1 MNGGAAVKY
10 IGIALL
16 IAAGFALLTLGLAF
30 LLFRLAFGARKTTEK
45 EMFVLPDT
53 DQYRPYAAEARRMIR
68 AALALPYEPVT
79 IRSDDGLT
87 LFGRCYPTAPDAPWL
102 LLFHGY
108 RSAAERDFCGGLPFG
123 MGMGCNV
130 LLVDE
135 RAHGK
140 SGGRCLTLG
149 IRERYDCRRWVDYVI
164 GRAGPDAKIVL
175 YGMSMGAAAVLMA
188 AGPEL
193 PKNVAGIVADC
204 GYSAPSA
211 ILKSVIRSAHLPVF
225 PVYALLRLGCRLFGG
240 FDPEEASAAGAMARC
255 DTPVLFLHGEDDR
268 FVPCAMGRENYACC
282 RAADKTLLTFPAA
295 GHGMSYMADQERYLA
310 AVTDF
315 LGRVFGEEYGTKRLT
330 LSEYDAIVAFDRLCF
345 PQDHWTE
352 EDWRELL
359 ADERAVYLALLD
371 DGRIVGD
378 VFVYNWQG
386 ERDYGKIMNLA
397 VHPAYRGRR
406 LAAGLLRAATE
417 LLQAAGL
424 PRICGETRLSNE
436 AMRRTFAACG
446 YRLTRIEEA
455 YYDHPPE
462 SACKYERQFET

>member
-1 MNGGAAVKY
+1 MKY

-87 LFGRCYPTAPDAPWL
+87 LFGRCYPAAPDAPWL

-123 MGMGCNV
+123 IGMGCNV

-140 SGGRCLTLG
+140 SGGSCLTLG

-164 GRAGPDAKIVL
+164 GHAGPDAKIVL
-175 YGMSMGAAAVLMA
+175 YGMSMGAATVLMA

-204 GYSAPSA
+204 G
-211 ILKSVIRSAHLPVF
+211 
-225 PVYALLRLGCRLFGG
+225 
-240 FDPEEASAAGAMARC
+240 
-255 DTPVLFLHGEDDR
+255 
-268 FVPCAMGRENYACC
+268 
-282 RAADKTLLTFPAA
+282 
-295 GHGMSYMADQERYLA
+295 
-310 AVTDF
+310 
-315 LGRVFGEEYGTKRLT
+315 
-330 LSEYDAIVAFDRLCF
+330 
-345 PQDHWTE
+345 
-352 EDWRELL
+352 
-359 ADERAVYLALLD
+359 
-371 DGRIVGD
+371 
-378 VFVYNWQG
+378 
-386 ERDYGKIMNLA
+386 
-397 VHPAYRGRR
+397 
-406 LAAGLLRAATE
+406 
-417 LLQAAGL
+417 
-424 PRICGETRLSNE
+424 
-436 AMRRTFAACG
+436 
-446 YRLTRIEEA
+446 
-455 YYDHPPE
+455 
-462 SACKYERQFET
+462 

>member
-16 IAAGFALLTLGLAF
+16 IAAGFVLLTLGLAF

-87 LFGRCYPTAPDAPWL
+87 LFGRCYPAAPDAPWL

-108 RSAAERDFCGGLPFG
+108 RSAAEREFC
-123 MGMGCNV
+123 
-130 LLVDE
+130 
-135 RAHGK
+135 
-140 SGGRCLTLG
+140 GRCLTLG

-175 YGMSMGAAAVLMA
+175 YGMSMGAATVLMA

-193 PKNVAGIVADC
+193 PKNVTGIVADC

-240 FDPEEASAAGAMARC
+240 FDPEEASAAGALAHC

-295 GHGMSYMADQERYLA
+295 GHGMSYMADRERYLA

-315 LGRVFGEEYGTKRLT
+315 LGRVLGEEYGTKT
-330 LSEYDAIVAFDRLCF
+330 T
-345 PQDHWTE
+345 H
-352 EDWRELL
+352 
-359 ADERAVYLALLD
+359 
-371 DGRIVGD
+371 
-378 VFVYNWQG
+378 
-386 ERDYGKIMNLA
+386 
-397 VHPAYRGRR
+397 
-406 LAAGLLRAATE
+406 
-417 LLQAAGL
+417 
-424 PRICGETRLSNE
+424 
-436 AMRRTFAACG
+436 TFG
-446 YRLTRIEEA
+446 I
-455 YYDHPPE
+455 
-462 SACKYERQFET
+462 

>member
-16 IAAGFALLTLGLAF
+16 IAAGFVLLTLGLVF

-68 AALALPYEPVT
+68 ASLALPYEPVT

-87 LFGRCYPTAPDAPWL
+87 LFGRCYPAAPDAPWL

-140 SGGRCLTLG
+140 SGGSCLTLG

-175 YGMSMGAAAVLMA
+175 YGMSMGAATVLMA

-240 FDPEEASAAGAMARC
+240 FDPEEASAAGALARC

-268 FVPCAMGRENYACC
+268 FVPCAMGRENCACC

-295 GHGMSYMADQERYLA
+295 GHGMSYMADRERYLA

-315 LGRVFGEEYGTKRLT
+315 LGRVFGEEYGTKT
-330 LSEYDAIVAFDRLCF
+330 T
-345 PQDHWTE
+345 H
-352 EDWRELL
+352 
-359 ADERAVYLALLD
+359 
-371 DGRIVGD
+371 
-378 VFVYNWQG
+378 
-386 ERDYGKIMNLA
+386 
-397 VHPAYRGRR
+397 
-406 LAAGLLRAATE
+406 
-417 LLQAAGL
+417 
-424 PRICGETRLSNE
+424 
-436 AMRRTFAACG
+436 TFG
-446 YRLTRIEEA
+446 I
-455 YYDHPPE
+455 
-462 SACKYERQFET
+462 

>member
-204 GYSAPSA
+204 GFVS
-211 ILKSVIRSAHLPVF
+211 
-225 PVYALLRLGCRLFGG
+225 
-240 FDPEEASAAGAMARC
+240 PEEQIGQTR
-255 DTPVLFLHGEDDR
+255 
-268 FVPCAMGRENYACC
+268 
-282 RAADKTLLTFPAA
+282 
-295 GHGMSYMADQERYLA
+295 
-310 AVTDF
+310 
-315 LGRVFGEEYGTKRLT
+315 
-330 LSEYDAIVAFDRLCF
+330 
-345 PQDHWTE
+345 
-352 EDWRELL
+352 
-359 ADERAVYLALLD
+359 
-371 DGRIVGD
+371 
-378 VFVYNWQG
+378 
-386 ERDYGKIMNLA
+386 
-397 VHPAYRGRR
+397 HP
-406 LAAGLLRAATE
+406 LRPS
-417 LLQAAGL
+417 AGL
-424 PRICGETRLSNE
+424 PGLCPAAPRLPPL
-436 AMRRTFAACG
+436 RR
-446 YRLTRIEEA
+446 L
-455 YYDHPPE
+455 
-462 SACKYERQFET
+462 

>member
-175 YGMSMGAAAVLMA
+175 YGMSMGAATVLMA

-193 PKNVAGIVADC
+193 PKNVTGIVADC

-225 PVYALLRLGCRLFGG
+225 PVYALLRLGCRL
-240 FDPEEASAAGAMARC
+240 
-255 DTPVLFLHGEDDR
+255 
-268 FVPCAMGRENYACC
+268 
-282 RAADKTLLTFPAA
+282 
-295 GHGMSYMADQERYLA
+295 LA
-310 AVTDF
+310 A
-315 LGRVFGEEYGTKRLT
+315 LT
-330 LSEYDAIVAFDRLCF
+330 
-345 PQDHWTE
+345 
-352 EDWRELL
+352 
-359 ADERAVYLALLD
+359 
-371 DGRIVGD
+371 
-378 VFVYNWQG
+378 
-386 ERDYGKIMNLA
+386 
-397 VHPAYRGRR
+397 RR
-406 LAAGLLRAATE
+406 RPPPPGPWRAATRPSSSSTARTTASSPAPWGGRTTP
-417 LLQAAGL
+417 AAA
-424 PRICGETRLSNE
+424 PQIRPC
-436 AMRRTFAACG
+436 
-446 YRLTRIEEA
+446 
-455 YYDHPPE
+455 
-462 SACKYERQFET
+462 

>member
-1 MNGGAAVKY
+1 MKY

-16 IAAGFALLTLGLAF
+16 IAAGFVLLTLGLAF

-87 LFGRCYPTAPDAPWL
+87 LFGRCYPAAPDAPWL

-108 RSAAERDFCGGLPFG
+108 CSAAERDFCGGLPFG

-175 YGMSMGAAAVLMA
+175 YGMSMGAATVLMA

-240 FDPEEASAAGAMARC
+240 FDPEEASAAGAMAHC

-268 FVPCAMGRENYACC
+268 FVPCAMGRENCACC
-282 RAADKTLLTFPAA
+282 RAADKILLTFAAA
-295 GHGMSYMADQERYLA
+295 GHGIY
-310 AVTDF
+310 
-315 LGRVFGEEYGTKRLT
+315 GR
-330 LSEYDAIVAFDRLCF
+330 
-345 PQDHWTE
+345 P
-352 EDWRELL
+352 
-359 ADERAVYLALLD
+359 
-371 DGRIVGD
+371 
-378 VFVYNWQG
+378 
-386 ERDYGKIMNLA
+386 GKI
-397 VHPAYRGRR
+397 PRGRYGFPGKGAWR
-406 LAAGLLRAATE
+406 RIWNKNDSHFRNMTPS
-417 LLQAAGL
+417 L
-424 PRICGETRLSNE
+424 PLTGCASRRITGR
-436 AMRRTFAACG
+436 RRTGGSCWRTSGRSIWPCWTMGASLATCSSTTG
-446 YRLTRIEEA
+446 RASGTTAR
-455 YYDHPPE
+455 
-462 SACKYERQFET
+462 S